1 MKSVREWINDYLE
14 EEFEISE
21 LDEDAE
27 FIGDLELS
35 SLEVFT
41 LLADLEYD
49 YEIKIPEKLIRQMVT
64 VRDMQEIVDELLRQK
79 T

>member
-14 EEFEISE
+14 EEFEVSDLQE
-21 LDEDAE
+21 EME

-41 LLADLEYD
+41 MLADLEYAFQ
-49 YEIKIPEKLIRQMVT
+49 INIPEKLIRQMVT
-64 VRDMQEIVDELLRQK
+64 VQDMQEIVEGLIEHE
-79 T
+79 